1 MSAELGRSKG
11 PSTVV
16 HGGRAGSGWWLVS
29 RMLLTGFTV
38 IAVDSQRRLWNLGE
52 VTPLEWLPFSIAIVG
67 FIVLVWT
74 GWRTVYPGRRE
85 ALITPELSEQVQQV
99 IDTRMRR
106 TQRDVIHN
114 HFLRSLMH
122 CARCH
127 AAGRRSQLVYS
138 QPVNRAGQPYE
149 YYHCRHRQQPDCG
162 LPHLRVV
169 DVEAAMQRELASIR
183 LSYEEATVLRE
194 HTASHLERRLEVE
207 RDIHTR
213 LRKEL
218 ANLELKEQ
226 RLLDLVA
233 DASIS
238 TDSLR
243 KRLRDLQVKKVTLE
257 HKLTRTDEHVRR
269 ETDTMLAYIALL
281 EYPG

>member
-1 MSAELGRSKG
+1 
-11 PSTVV
+11 
-16 HGGRAGSGWWLVS
+16 
-29 RMLLTGFTV
+29 
-38 IAVDSQRRLWNLGE
+38 
-52 VTPLEWLPFSIAIVG
+52 
-67 FIVLVWT
+67 
-74 GWRTVYPGRRE
+74 
-85 ALITPELSEQVQQV
+85 
-99 IDTRMRR
+99 
-106 TQRDVIHN
+106 
-114 HFLRSLMH
+114 
-122 CARCH
+122 
-127 AAGRRSQLVYS
+127 
-138 QPVNRAGQPYE
+138 
-149 YYHCRHRQQPDCG
+149 
-162 LPHLRVV
+162 
-169 DVEAAMQRELASIR
+169 MQRELASIR